1 MIKKKFFSLKKQIK
15 LEKSAKSGSHNFEIE
30 NLTNFIKNPVKTLI
44 ENTHVKSD
52 SHHGICHEGN
62 HLKNVKKDKLNEI
75 IQKQKEQHER
85 RIKALEKLT
94 RLEKLQAEKLKKI
107 LLLNKSNAISPNVY
121 ETLFG
126 DESVAVN
133 ETTVDIEEAF
143 EKDFFNEERNYL
155 KNYAAL
161 NDISEPN
168 ESFFDES
175 IQPVKNE
182 QKNCHK
188 KVSFDSDEDDET
200 PPPVE
205 VVDLKNTS
213 VYEIPRGIM
222 VIKESMKRNE
232 SEKNENEIRKTSS
245 VPSFVVATNQTTMH
259 NRNSETN
266 LHSKPVTWLYSLA
279 NNQPVAETARS
290 CLVKNEHSNKEN
302 LVEYQPAKMS
312 LQEAFEMNRYDLI
325 SRSRQRQKEIQYRNE
340 LRRKEAEYEIERMA
354 LYQKN
359 NNNNNN
365 NLNVCTA
372 NKYKTKFTPNVN
384 NSNNN
389 GKPNKSEPLRINYFE
404 VNVENF
410 MHKRQMSSQEI
421 KTQTKKNYSK
431 LPEVKQKQLQIR
443 AEELKRRNRIKST
456 IYKKV
461 TEKKMLSLIKLF

>member
-1 MIKKKFFSLKKQIK
+1 M
-15 LEKSAKSGSHNFEIE
+15 EKSAKSGSNNFEIE
-30 NLTNFIKNPVKTLI
+30 NLSNFIKNPVKTLI
-44 ENTHVKSD
+44 ENTHVQSD
-52 SHHGICHEGN
+52 PHHGTCHEGN
-62 HLKNVKKDKLNEI
+62 YLKNFKKDKLNEI

-94 RLEKLQAEKLKKI
+94 RLERLQADKLKKI

-121 ETLFG
+121 ATLFG

-133 ETTVDIEEAF
+133 ETTVDIEDAL
-143 EKDFFNEERNYL
+143 EKDLLNEERNYL
-155 KNYAAL
+155 KNYAAF
-161 NDISEPN
+161 NDISVPN

-175 IQPVKNE
+175 IQPMTNKE
-182 QKNCHK
+182 NCHK
-188 KVSFDSDEDDET
+188 KVSFDSDEEEGET
-200 PPPVE
+200 QPPVE

-222 VIKESMKRNE
+222 VIKENAKRNE
-232 SEKNENEIRKTSS
+232 LEKNDNEIRKTSS
-245 VPSFVVATNQTTMH
+245 APSFIVATNQTVH
-259 NRNSETN
+259 NRHSDTN
-266 LHSKPVTWLYSLA
+266 LHSKPVTWSYSLT
-279 NNQPVAETARS
+279 NNQAAAEPQLRS
-290 CLVKNEHSNKEN
+290 CLIKNEHYSNKEN

-354 LYQKN
+354 LFQK
-359 NNNNNN
+359 NNNNN
-365 NLNVCTA
+365 NLNVCIA
-372 NKYKTKFTPNVN
+372 NKYKTKFTPSVNN
-384 NSNNN
+384 NSNSNS
-389 GKPNKSEPLRINYFE
+389 KPKSEPLRINYFE

-461 TEKKMLSLIKLF
+461 IGKYAFY